1 MLQFSPLDPRNEF
14 SEATFTPNASIN
26 ATRRRYFKVRNR
38 KIMKAKKQLCAVKS
52 NMIKRI
58 KKLQSNQNQSTG
70 MKLKK
75 LAFVD
80 NVKIFKN
87 RVSPESCVGG
97 FHEAIK
103 PMLVIGQFFGVMPV
117 SNVTAESPCSLK
129 FSWKSLRVLFA
140 LLVTASC
147 GFEAILTVYWA
158 LSKKLEF
165 GKMVPLVFY
174 VTNFLSFVCF
184 FNLAKQWPELMVK
197 C

>member
-1 MLQFSPLDPRNEF
+1 
-14 SEATFTPNASIN
+14 
-26 ATRRRYFKVRNR
+26 
-38 KIMKAKKQLCAVKS
+38 MKTKKQLCAVKS

-58 KKLQSNQNQSTG
+58 KKLQSNQNQSPA
-70 MKLKK
+70 MKHKK
-75 LAFVD
+75 FPFVD

-87 RVSPESCVGG
+87 RVCPDSGVGS

-103 PMLVIGQFFGVMPV
+103 PVLVIGQFFGVMPV
-117 SNVTAESPCSLK
+117 SNITAACPSSLK

-140 LLVTASC
+140 LMVTISC

-158 LSKKLEF
+158 FSKKLEF

-184 FNLAKQWPELMVK
+184 FNLAKEWPELMVFK
-197 C
+197 IKYIL